1 MKTID
6 INKRVWGVMIAGLLS
21 VHSVLFTACSDY
33 LDVDPTNALMTGTF
47 YKTESQVNFALNG
60 LYGSLKPV
68 AKYQF
73 CLSEMRSD
81 NVWIT
86 ADTKQN
92 DYVDIALFNAN
103 GLLTDATIRTA
114 WADYY
119 TIVASANTLL
129 EKIDDVTFKNEGT
142 KTQYKAE
149 ARFIRALAYFDLV
162 RFFGNIPLAEHV
174 LSTDEAFRLPQ
185 STAKDIYEQLI
196 VPDLQ
201 YAVENLAETAL
212 DYQGTAHPERVTN
225 VAAKALL
232 GKVYLT
238 MAGFPLNQTDKK
250 ASATELFR
258 EVIDYA
264 DANGKYWANDM
275 DEWENMWIHE
285 NDNKYFIFEIQY
297 IAEKDE
303 GNPMVTL
310 SVKANPGNDWC
321 SYNLITGTYI
331 YIEKGLQ
338 NHYIE
343 RGEDNTYLDK
353 RIYGTM
359 NTRTGT
365 GEDNESYTPT
375 GNTFFVKFFE
385 NRFKRVDLGYSDMD
399 AQIIDRTY
407 WPQNYPIIRLE
418 DIMLLY
424 AECVGPTSE
433 GYDMINKIRNRAG
446 LSSLSGLSDDDF
458 LKAVDNERRY
468 ELAEEG
474 QRWHDLVRHNT
485 YVETIKSMFDKD
497 DTTAG
502 GTYRALMNRV
512 TADMYLYPIP
522 QSQIEVRAG
531 LYKQN
536 PGY

>member
-1 MKTID
+1 MKTIK
-6 INKRVWGVMIAGLLS
+6 INKS
-21 VHSVLFTACSDY
+21 VCSLIGAALFTIHCSLFTACNDY
-33 LDVDPTNALMTGTF
+33 LDVEPTNALLSNTF

-60 LYGSLKPV
+60 LYGSLKPI

-119 TIVASANTLL
+119 TIVASANTIL
-129 EKIDDVTFKNEGT
+129 EKIDDVDFTRENV

-174 LSTDEAFRLPQ
+174 LTADEAFKLGQ
-185 STAKDIYEQLI
+185 SPAKDIYEQLI

-201 YAVENLAETAL
+201 YAIENLAETAV
-212 DYQGTAHPERVTN
+212 DYQGTEHPERATK

-250 ASATELFR
+250 TEAAALLK

-264 DANGKYWANDM
+264 NSTGKFWAYDM
-275 DEWENMWIHE
+275 DEWNKMWIHE

-310 SVKANPGNDWC
+310 TVNSNPGNDWC
-321 SYNLITGTYI
+321 SYNLMTGTHL

-338 NHYIE
+338 NHFIE
-343 RGEDNTYLDK
+343 RGTSNAYVDQ

-375 GNTFFVKFFE
+375 GNTFYVKFFE
-385 NRFKRVDLGYSDMD
+385 NRFKRAELGYSDMD

-407 WPQNYPIIRLE
+407 WPQNYPVIRLE
-418 DIMLLY
+418 DVMLLY
-424 AECVGPTSE
+424 AECVGATSQ
-433 GYDMINKIRNRAG
+433 GYTMLNRIRTRAG
-446 LSSLSGLSDDDF
+446 LSSLSGLSESAF
-458 LKAVDNERRY
+458 QEAVANERRY

-474 QRWHDLVRHNT
+474 HRWHDLVRHNT
-485 YVETIKSMFDKD
+485 YVETLQAMFDAD
-497 DTTAG
+497 DTTVD
-502 GTYRALMNRV
+502 GTYRLLMSRV
-512 TADMYLYPIP
+512 TADMYIYPIP

-531 LYKQN
+531 LYKQKA
-536 PGY
+536 GY

>member
-1 MKTID
+1 MKTIK
-6 INKRVWGVMIAGLLS
+6 ILCT
-21 VHSVLFTACSDY
+21 FFCSFLISCSNY
-33 LDVDPTNALMTGTF
+33 LDVEPSNALRTDS
-47 YKTESQVNFALNG
+47 YYSSQSQVNDALNG
-60 LYGSLKPV
+60 LYGVIKPI

-81 NVWIT
+81 NIWIT
-86 ADTKQN
+86 ADVKQN
-92 DYVDIALFNAN
+92 DYVDISTFNAN

-119 TIVASANTLL
+119 TIVAAANTLL
-129 EKIDDVTFKNEGT
+129 EKIDGVTFSDET
-142 KTQYKAE
+142 VKTQYKAE

-162 RFFGNIPLAEHV
+162 RFFGNIPLA
-174 LSTDEAFRLPQ
+174 LNTLTTNEAFALGQ
-185 STAKDIYEQLI
+185 SDAKTIYEQAI

-201 YAVENLAETAL
+201 FAVENLADVAKDFL
-212 DYQGTAHPERVTN
+212 GTTHPERATKI
-225 VAAKALL
+225 AAKALL

-238 MAGFPLNQTDKK
+238 MSGFPLNQADKK
-250 ASATELFR
+250 ALATSLFK

-264 DANGKYWANDM
+264 DANDKYWAADM
-275 DEWENMWIHE
+275 DKWDNMWIHE

-310 SVKANPGNDWC
+310 TAPSNPGTEWC
-321 SYNLITGTYI
+321 ALNLITGTHI
-331 YIEKGLQ
+331 YIERGLQ

-343 RGEDNTYLDK
+343 RDEVTNEYIDK
-353 RIYGTM
+353 RITGTM

-365 GEDNESYTPT
+365 GEDNEAYTPT

-385 NRFKRVDLGYSDMD
+385 NKLKRASLGYSDMD
-399 AQIIDRTY
+399 AQIVDRTY
-407 WPQNYPIIRLE
+407 WPQNYPLIRLE

-424 AECVGPTSE
+424 AECVGATEE
-433 GYDMINKIRNRAG
+433 GYIMLNKIRNRAG
-446 LSSLSGLSDDDF
+446 LPSLIGLSEGEF
-458 LKAVDNERRY
+458 QTAVANERRY

-485 YVETIKSMFDKD
+485 YVETIKAMFEND
-497 DTTAG
+497 DTTVD
-502 GTYRALMNRV
+502 GTYKAFMSRV

>member
-1 MKTID
+1 MKKIK
-6 INKRVWGVMIAGLLS
+6 INKS
-21 VHSVLFTACSDY
+21 VSSLIGAALITIHCTLFTACSDY

-81 NVWIT
+81 NVWIS

-92 DYVDIALFNAN
+92 DYVDIAMFNAN

-129 EKIDDVTFKNEGT
+129 EKIDDVEFKDEAV

-174 LSTDEAFRLPQ
+174 LTVEEAFRLGQ
-185 STAKDIYEQLI
+185 SPAKDIYEQLI

-201 YAVENLAETAL
+201 FAVENLDETAK
-212 DYQGTAHPERVTN
+212 DYQGTAHPERVTK

-238 MAGFPLNQTDKK
+238 MAGFPLNQTERK
-250 ASATELFR
+250 AEAARLFK

-264 DANGKYWANDM
+264 DANGKYWAADM
-275 DEWENMWIHE
+275 DEWQKMWIHE

-343 RGEDNTYLDK
+343 RGEDNSYIDQ

-385 NRFKRVDLGYSDMD
+385 NRFKRADLGYSDMD
-399 AQIIDRTY
+399 AQIVDRTY

-424 AECVGPTSE
+424 AECVGPTLD
-433 GYDMINKIRNRAG
+433 GYEMVNKIRNRAG
-446 LSSLSGLSDDDF
+446 LPSLTGLGDDAF
-458 LKAVDNERRY
+458 QKAVANERRY

-474 QRWHDLVRHNT
+474 HRWHDLVRHNT
-485 YVETIKSMFDKD
+485 YVETIRNMFDAD
-497 DTTAG
+497 DTTVD
-502 GTYRALMNRV
+502 GTYRALMSRV
-512 TADMYLYPIP
+512 TEDMYLYPIP

-531 LYKQN
+531 LYQQN

>member
-1 MKTID
+1 MKTIN
-6 INKRVWGVMIAGLLS
+6 ISKRVCGLIGTALVTFHLS
-21 VHSVLFTACSDY
+21 LITSCSDY
-33 LDVDPTNALMTGTF
+33 LDVNPTNALMTGTF

-81 NVWIT
+81 NVWIS

-92 DYVDIALFNAN
+92 DYVDIAMFNAN

-129 EKIDDVTFKNEGT
+129 EKIDDVEFKDEAI

-149 ARFIRALAYFDLV
+149 AHFIRALAYFDLV

-174 LSTDEAFRLPQ
+174 LTVEEAFRLGQ
-185 STAKDIYEQLI
+185 SPAKDIYEQLI

-201 YAVENLAETAL
+201 YAIENLGETAY
-212 DYQGTAHPERVTN
+212 DYQGTAHPERVTK

-250 ASATELFR
+250 AQAVSLFK

-264 DANGKYWANDM
+264 DANGKYWAADM
-275 DEWENMWIHE
+275 DEWQNMWIHE

-343 RGEDNTYLDK
+343 RGEDNAYIDK

-385 NRFKRVDLGYSDMD
+385 NRFKRADLGYSDMD
-399 AQIIDRTY
+399 AQIVDRTY

-424 AECVGPTSE
+424 AECVGPTSA
-433 GYDMINKIRNRAG
+433 GYDMVNKIRNRAG
-446 LSSLSGLSDDDF
+446 LSSLSGLNESAF
-458 LKAVDNERRY
+458 QQAVANERRY

-474 QRWHDLVRHNT
+474 HRWHDLVRHNT
-485 YVETIKSMFDKD
+485 YVETLRTMFDVD
-497 DTTAG
+497 DTTVD
-502 GTYRALMNRV
+502 GTYRQLMSRV

-536 PGY
+536 AGY